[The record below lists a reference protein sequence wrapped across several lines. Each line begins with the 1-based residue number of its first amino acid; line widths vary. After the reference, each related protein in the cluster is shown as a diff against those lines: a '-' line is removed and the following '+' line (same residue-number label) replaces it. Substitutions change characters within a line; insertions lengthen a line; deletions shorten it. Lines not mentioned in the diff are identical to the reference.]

1 MYVEENNLYAI
12 FNLEKLLDD
21 DSIFMH
27 LAVMLLVFKFVFIW
41 SYSWRGIKS
50 VRKVFAGGGSEI
62 FILVGGGGY
71 IVGVTGSRNFEVKTK
86 IA

>member
-62 FILVGGGGY
+62 LILVGGGGDGGGF
-71 IVGVTGSRNFEVKTK
+71 ILLGWRGHVILK
-86 IA
+86 